1 MQMQAARREGRGS
14 PAADFCRDVIAR
26 HLRNHVLYMTVNTM
40 ERCHDAFML
49 SCFDVI
55 DLQRLLI
62 GGRRLKVLADLVN
75 CVAGNC
81 YANWWLEFQHDR
93 DFSCIGVEVRLLE
106 EYSSSEAS
114 FGWIPMLFPD
124 ASLSELSDDSSP
136 PMRVAAD
143 MQSYTYAEFEE
154 YYREHA
160 PRMWQLALPLDTD
173 S

>member
-1 MQMQAARREGRGS
+1 ME
-14 PAADFCRDVIAR
+14 D
-26 HLRNHVLYMTVNTM
+26 HLLHLTASTM
-40 ERCHDAFML
+40 ERAHQTVFP
-49 SCFDVI
+49 I
-55 DLQRLLI
+55 DELDYVYTHRYI

-75 CVAGNC
+75 CVAQGC

-114 FGWIPMLFPD
+114 FGWIPLLFPD